1 MAIKVVQ
8 NVNRITATGTAT
20 TSNPIVLKSGYL
32 RVSTGLTSV
41 YVETGE
47 TPVTVNSFHL
57 GTNGN
62 EVLKERIA
70 RQKIRAVPSGITT
83 GTSTI
88 VSFDNNA
95 GNPFLVGDYV
105 TIQNAQPSGINTEHK
120 RVSEVYNDSVVI
132 EHNSSSIVGVI
143 TTTNAILARSVRV
156 SVLAASGSQDV
167 SITEIVQLVTE

>member
-8 NVNRITATGTAT
+8 KVNRITANVSTAT
-20 TSNPIVLKSGYL
+20 TSNPIALKSGYL

-41 YVETGE
+41 YVDIGSE
-47 TPVTVNSFHL
+47 PVATTNSFQI
-57 GTNGN
+57 GPYGN

-70 RQKIRAVPSGITT
+70 RQKIAGITT

-88 VSFDNNA
+88 VSFSENA

-105 TIQNAQPSGINTEHK
+105 TIQNAQPAGINTEHK
-120 RVSEVYNDSVVI
+120 LVTQVLNDSLTI
-132 EHNSSSIVGVI
+132 SHNSSSIVGVI
-143 TTTNAILARSVRV
+143 TTTNANIARSVKV
-156 SVLAASGSQDV
+156 SVLAADGSQNV

>member
-47 TPVTVNSFHL
+47 TPVATVNSFHL
-57 GTNGN
+57 GTYGN

-70 RQKIRAVPSGITT
+70 RQRIVGITT
-83 GTSTI
+83 GSST
-88 VSFDNNA
+88 VVLFDNNA
-95 GNPFLVGDYV
+95 GNPFLVGDYASIEGV
-105 TIQNAQPSGINTEHK
+105 TTAGINTEHK
-120 RVSEVYNDSVVI
+120 EVTAVYNDSLVLN
-132 EHNSSSIVGVI
+132 HNTSSVTGVI
-143 TTTNAILARSVRV
+143 TATGASIARSVRV
-156 SVLAASGSQDV
+156 SVLSASGSQDV

>member
-8 NVNRITATGTAT
+8 KVNRITANVSTAT
-20 TSNPIVLKSGYL
+20 TSNPIALKSGYL

-41 YVETGE
+41 YVEIDSE
-47 TPVTVNSFHL
+47 PVATTNSFQI
-57 GTNGN
+57 GPYGN

-70 RQKIRAVPSGITT
+70 RQKIAGITT

-88 VSFDNNA
+88 VSFSENA

-105 TIQNAQPSGINTEHK
+105 TIQNAQPAGINTEHK
-120 RVSEVYNDSVVI
+120 LVTQVLNDSLTI
-132 EHNSSSIVGVI
+132 SHNSSSIVGVI
-143 TTTNAILARSVRV
+143 TTTNANIARSVKV
-156 SVLAASGSQDV
+156 SVLAADGSQNV

>member
-8 NVNRITATGTAT
+8 KVNRITANVSTAT
-20 TSNPIVLKSGYL
+20 TSNPIALKSGYL

-41 YVETGE
+41 YVEIDSE
-47 TPVTVNSFHL
+47 PVATTNSFQI
-57 GTNGN
+57 GPYGN

-70 RQKIRAVPSGITT
+70 RQKIAGITT

-88 VSFDNNA
+88 VSFSENA

-105 TIQNAQPSGINTEHK
+105 TIQNAQPAGINTEHK
-120 RVSEVYNDSVVI
+120 LVTQVLNDSLTI
-132 EHNSSSIVGVI
+132 SHNSSSITGII
-143 TTTNAILARSVRV
+143 TTTNANIARSVKV
-156 SVLAASGSQDV
+156 SVLAADGSQNV